1 MKDRQTKQECE
12 KIALDDTINILASS
26 IQITKGIEY
35 NIKKLEDRWQN
46 NNLSRTSYKITE
58 GNTT

>member
-1 MKDRQTKQECE
+1 MKDRQTKQRCE

-26 IQITKGIEY
+26 IQIARRIDD
-35 NIKKLEDRWQN
+35 NITKLEDRWQ
-46 NNLSRTSYKITE
+46 SYKITE